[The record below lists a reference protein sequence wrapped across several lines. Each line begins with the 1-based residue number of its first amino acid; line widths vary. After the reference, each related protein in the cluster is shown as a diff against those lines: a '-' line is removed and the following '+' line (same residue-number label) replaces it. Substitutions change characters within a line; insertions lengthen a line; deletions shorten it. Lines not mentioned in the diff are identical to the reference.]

1 MTATARNIDRN
12 RHARTPAQPGA
23 VSLSIRVLGP
33 LLGYVKSRGHDTAA
47 FLRDQGVDPE
57 LLRDPEARLPQ
68 TIATRLWLA
77 AGELT
82 QDSNLGIRVAE
93 GIQPGALGALGYA
106 LRTSETLGMS
116 FQRLCRY
123 HRLLHDAADVKLAVH
138 PDRAVLSH
146 YLFIPGGPVRP
157 ISEYVLAGWLLFSRQ
172 STGVH
177 WTPLEV
183 RFPHPQPDDTSEL
196 RRLFGCTMKFGHDRS
211 ELIFSRDLLEKPL
224 LKADPNLQAIL
235 EAQVVAMVA
244 KLPKGEA
251 ATDAVRRY
259 VAGELC
265 NGEPK
270 LEHIAPRLHMSP
282 RTLHRRLEQEGT
294 NFRQVLTE
302 VRRELATR
310 HLMERQLPVGEIAFL
325 LGFSEPSAFHRA
337 FKRWTGLAPLAYRES
352 RLPHNSL
359 EKKYRKEVLW

>member
-12 RHARTPAQPGA
+12 RQARTPAQPGA

-33 LLGYVKSRGHDTAA
+33 LLGYIKSRGHDTSA

-57 LLRDPEARLPQ
+57 LLGDPESRLPQ
-68 TIATRLWLA
+68 AIATRLWLA

-82 QDSNLGIRVAE
+82 QDSNLGIHVAE
-93 GIQPGALGALGYA
+93 GVQPGTLGALGYA
-106 LRTSETLGMS
+106 LRTSETLSMS

-123 HRLLHDAADVKLAVH
+123 HRLLHDVAEVKLALQR
-138 PDRAVLSH
+138 DRAVLSH
-146 YLFIPGGPVRP
+146 YLPIPGGPVRP
-157 ISEYVLAGWLLFSRQ
+157 ISEYVLTGWLLFSHQ

-196 RRLFGCTMKFGHDRS
+196 RRLFRCTMKFGHDRS
-211 ELIFSRDLLEKPL
+211 ELVFPRDLLDTPL

-235 EAQVVAMVA
+235 EAQVVAMLQ
-244 KLPKGEA
+244 KLPKSEA
-251 ATDAVRRY
+251 ATDAVRRHL
-259 VAGELC
+259 ASELC
-265 NGEPK
+265 NGEPR

-282 RTLHRRLEQEGT
+282 RTLHRRLEEEGT
-294 NFRQVLTE
+294 SFRQVLTE
-302 VRRELATR
+302 VRRELAAR
-310 HLMERQLPVGEIAFL
+310 HLTERHLAIGEIAFL

-337 FKRWTGLAPLAYRES
+337 FKRWTGHAPLAYRELA
-352 RLPHNSL
+352 LPYTSMA
-359 EKKYRKEVLW
+359 RT